1 MNILDYGTLLSPKP
15 IKLSIGSLR
24 KPKLSEIYD
33 LTFDRFV
40 SYESL
45 LKLTPEVY
53 YTELRGEEGKAEW
66 DTFNDDKKRGIE
78 LYNLILSDTSLQNM
92 YEEIFNFFFVESVI
106 FQSPYFILLN
116 EGADLERELNK
127 EDISGVI
134 SEKSFMQVIYY
145 IQQTCCIFEKQ
156 KQSIEDLKFKNDIA
170 KRMYQKMLKAQ
181 EEQEKRASKKANKDH
196 SLPNIISAVSNRHP
210 CLNPSSVWK
219 LTVFQLIDSFNRLQV
234 NAVYEINQTRVS
246 VWGDEKKTFDSALW
260 YKNSHDN

>member
-1 MNILDYGTLLSPKP
+1 MTILDYGTLLGPKP

-33 LTFDRFV
+33 LTFDRFI

-45 LKLTPEVY
+45 LKLTPEMY
-53 YTELRGEEGKAEW
+53 YTELKGDEGKAEW
-66 DTFNDDKKRGIE
+66 NTFDEDKKNSIE
-78 LYNLILSDTSLQNM
+78 LYQLILSDDSLQNM
-92 YEEIFNFFFVESVI
+92 YVEIFNFFFVESVI
-106 FQSPYFILLN
+106 FQSPYFLLLN
-116 EGADLERELNK
+116 DGVNLQHELTK

-134 SEKSFMQVIYY
+134 SEKTFMQVIYF

-170 KRMYQKMLKAQ
+170 KKMYQKMLKAQ
-181 EEQEKRASKKANKDH
+181 EEQEKRSAKKANKDH

-210 CLNPSSVWK
+210 CLNPSSVWN